1 VDPGSPVRPSAPLRV
16 GAVTLSASDDAQTQR
31 EKLARVVLDAMYQ
44 FVGLL
49 DAEGRTLEIN
59 RAALEGAGLDL
70 DDIRGR
76 PFWEARWFQVSRES
90 VEQQRDFVRRARA
103 GEFIRCDL
111 EVYGEAAGD
120 RTIVVDFS
128 LLPVR
133 DNRGQVAFLLAE
145 GRNITAKKLAEAEVA
160 RKNAELQR
168 LLDTVRQMDQLK
180 SDLFAN
186 VSHELRTPLALILGP
201 TEELLASGANLS
213 EPQRRQLQVVRRSAA
228 TLLKHVDDLLDLA
241 RLDARKVDLR
251 CEPVD
256 LAALL
261 RVLAEP
267 FQTLA
272 PQRELTY
279 SVTAPPT
286 LPALVDP
293 DKFERI
299 VLNLLS
305 NAFKFT
311 PPGGRVRCT
320 LEDLGNGRCLLTVQ
334 DSGPGV
340 PPEQRQTVFERFRQ
354 LQQGSTRAHGGTG
367 LGLAIAKEF
376 VDLHH
381 GSIAVTAAPGGGAL
395 FQVELPLQP
404 PPGTFVTT
412 RSPGVAPS
420 SSVHTAGGNTVLDG
434 VLAELQPAGS
444 GEDAAPTLPQP
455 CPTDPAMGA
464 VETATDDRPA
474 VLVVEDN
481 PEMRRFI
488 TDALRGECRVT
499 AVADGQA
506 ALEQV
511 LAAPPDLVV
520 TDLMLPRL
528 GGDQLVEAMRAQP
541 ALEDVPVLVLSAR
554 GDEALR
560 TRLLTD
566 AVQDY
571 VTKPFSAQELRARVR
586 NLAGMKHARDVLKRE
601 LAVQGGDLTHMT
613 RRLIASR
620 RALQESE
627 QRWWAIYE
635 HSPVGIALIDADGP
649 IRTANPAFRTMLGY
663 SAEALRAGT
672 LRQITPEEDRASTQE
687 RVTRLLAGEV
697 REYHVQRRYLR
708 RDGRPVWTNT
718 SVALV
723 PGLSEATPLLVVVAE
738 DISEQKLAEQAL
750 AQTRQELAQVSR
762 ASTLG
767 ELAASIAHEV
777 NQPLAAIA
785 ANGQAGLRWL
795 EAPRPSA
802 DEAKDSLRR
811 IVRDA
816 HRAGEVITRIRA
828 FLRRGELVTAAVDL
842 AQAAGETLALLR
854 GEALAHGIDLRLRP
868 ADDATPDLPPL
879 PPLPSVRADR
889 VQVQQVLL
897 NLVMNALESIDR
909 SAGPRREVLITV
921 GRQGPDSVRV
931 DVSDSG
937 TGIDPAL
944 GERLFEA
951 FQTTKPGGMGMGLAI
966 CRSLV
971 EAHGGRLWAA
981 APAPGSGA
989 TFSFTLP
996 VDTGDAPED
1005 E

>member
-1 VDPGSPVRPSAPLRV
+1 MDPGSPVRPSAPLRV

-111 EVYGEAAGD
+111 EVYSEAAGD

-201 TEELLASGANLS
+201 TEELLASGVNLTAV
-213 EPQRRQLQVVRRSAA
+213 QRRQLQVVRRSAA

-251 CEPVD
+251 CEPAD

-320 LEDLGNGRCLLTVQ
+320 LEDLGNGRCLLSVQ

-354 LQQGSTRAHGGTG
+354 LQQGTTREHGGTG

-404 PPGTFVTT
+404 PPGAFVMA

-420 SSVHTAGGNTVLDG
+420 SAADAAGANTLLDG
-434 VLAELQPAGS
+434 VLAELQPAEI
-444 GEDAAPTLPQP
+444 GEAASPGPP
-455 CPTDPAMGA
+455 PGPNDPP
-464 VETATDDRPA
+464 TDDRPA

-511 LAAPPDLVV
+511 LAHPSDLPDLVV

-528 GGDQLVEAMRAQP
+528 GGDQLVEAMRAHP
-541 ALEDVPVLVLSAR
+541 ALADLPVLVLSAR

-586 NLAGMKHARDVLKRE
+586 NLAGMKHTRDVLQRE

-663 SAEALRAGT
+663 SAEELRAGT
-672 LRQITPEEDRASTQE
+672 LRQITPEEDRASTQA
-687 RVTRLLAGEV
+687 RVTRLLAGTV
-697 REYHVQRRYLR
+697 REVHVQRRWLR
-708 RDGRPVWTNT
+708 RDGTPVWTHT
-718 SVALV
+718 SVALL
-723 PGLSEATPLLVVVAE
+723 PGLSEATPLLVVVAK
-738 DISEQKLAEQAL
+738 DISEQKRAEQAL
-750 AQTRQELAQVSR
+750 AQTRAELAQVSR

-795 EAPRPSA
+795 EASGSLAQPSI
-802 DEAKDSLRR
+802 DEARDSLRR

-828 FLRRGELVTAAVDL
+828 FLRRGEPPKLPLAPVDL
-842 AQAAGETLALLR
+842 AQAAEETLALLR
-854 GEALAHGIDLRLRP
+854 GEAAARGIDLRLRP
-868 ADDATPDLPPL
+868 PGDARPPL
-879 PPLPSVRADR
+879 PPLPPVRADR

-909 SAGPRREVLITV
+909 RAGPRREVEITLAAEPPE
-921 GRQGPDSVRV
+921 RIRI
-931 DVSDSG
+931 DVTDSG
-937 TGIDPAL
+937 AGIDPVLA
-944 GERLFEA
+944 ERLFEA

-996 VDTGDAPED
+996 VDSGDAPED